1 MTEKPIEWTD
11 QLEGGI
17 MLKGPSLDRF
27 DVEKFKKNM
36 WNVPHR
42 ERKPALL
49 WRHQAG
55 AENHVTVYSKNCNTQ
70 IKCYYFLKFHDW
82 I

>member
-27 DVEKFKKNM
+27 DVEKFKKKYVKCTTS
-36 WNVPHR
+36 WEETGTSLTSSGR
-42 ERKPALL
+42 SRKS
-49 WRHQAG
+49 RNG
-55 AENHVTVYSKNCNTQ
+55 
-70 IKCYYFLKFHDW
+70 I
-82 I
+82 